1 MRAWWPR
8 LRPGGLLLLHSA
20 LTNTVTRAWLEGVR
34 ARARGGGGASAG
46 GASGGEGS
54 APEHAPSD
62 PFGGDEVATL
72 SFLEPHKRFQNS
84 VAVLQKKPPGWGEPV
99 HTTYP

>member
-1 MRAWWPR
+1 
-8 LRPGGLLLLHSA
+8 LHSA

-34 ARARGGGGASAG
+34 ARARGGGGASG
-46 GASGGEGS
+46 GASS

-84 VAVLQKKPPGWGEPV
+84 VAVLQKRPAGWGEPV